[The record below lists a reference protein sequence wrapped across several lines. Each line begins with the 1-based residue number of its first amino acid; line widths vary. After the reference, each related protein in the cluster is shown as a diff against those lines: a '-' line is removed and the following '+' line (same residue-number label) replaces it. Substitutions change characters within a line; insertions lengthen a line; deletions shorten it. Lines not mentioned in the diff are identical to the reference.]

1 MYQEMIGLNDDVTY
15 EVDDVTYEVD
25 DVTYVPRNDRVK
37 R

>member
-1 MYQEMIGLNDDVTY
+1 MIGLNDDVTY